1 MKITATKGDKI
12 RNSDNQMLNT
22 GWPLYVVSLNTC
34 VTSKPPI
41 LESCHEISPPKKPIN
56 HPTQTG
62 DKNVHTYWLKG
73 CNLHT

>member
-1 MKITATKGDKI
+1 
-12 RNSDNQMLNT
+12 MLNT
-22 GWPLYVVSLNTC
+22 GWPLNVVSLNNTC